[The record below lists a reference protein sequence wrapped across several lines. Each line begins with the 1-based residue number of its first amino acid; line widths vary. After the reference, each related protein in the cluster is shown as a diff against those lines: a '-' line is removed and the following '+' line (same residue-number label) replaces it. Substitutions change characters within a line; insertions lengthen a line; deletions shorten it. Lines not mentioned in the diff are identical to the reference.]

1 LRVKGGAGRK
11 AGNFYQRAV
20 LLTMM
25 KTPPILLSCLLAG
38 LVSVCAQTN
47 PVTPTTI
54 PVDNKQ
60 SQSTPAHHAK
70 KDLLTNLTNTERQQL
85 KAAMKKIKD
94 DPQLVAARQAIKESQ
109 TKEAKV
115 AAHQALNQTRH
126 DLLLKA
132 DPAIQPI
139 LDKIVVVK
147 PIQPTK
153 PNQ

>member
-1 LRVKGGAGRK
+1 VFLSLMKTTPLLLS
-11 AGNFYQRAV
+11 V
-20 LLTMM
+20 LLT
-25 KTPPILLSCLLAG
+25 G
-38 LVSVCAQTN
+38 LVSLQAQTN
-47 PVTPTTI
+47 PGTPAPT

-60 SQSTPAHHAK
+60 SQVTPSHDDKKGSHSHDAK
-70 KDLLTNLTNTERQQL
+70 KNDLNNLTETERQQL

-132 DPAIQPI
+132 DPTIQPV
-139 LDKIVVVK
+139 LDKIGSAK
-147 PIQPTK
+147 KNPADQ
-153 PNQ
+153 

>member
-1 LRVKGGAGRK
+1 
-11 AGNFYQRAV
+11 
-20 LLTMM
+20 MM

-47 PVTPTTI
+47 PVTPVTTTTS
-54 PVDNKQ
+54 VDNKQ
-60 SQSTPAHHAK
+60 SQGTPAHHAK
-70 KDLLTNLTNTERQQL
+70 KDAKKDALNNLTNTERQQL

-109 TKEAKV
+109 TKEAKI

-147 PIQPTK
+147 PTQPTK
-153 PNQ
+153 PNL

>member
-1 LRVKGGAGRK
+1 MMKTTPLLLS
-11 AGNFYQRAV
+11 V
-20 LLTMM
+20 LLT
-25 KTPPILLSCLLAG
+25 G
-38 LVSVCAQTN
+38 LVSLQDQTN
-47 PVTPTTI
+47 PGTPAPT

-60 SQSTPAHHAK
+60 SQVPPPHHAK
-70 KDLLTNLTNTERQQL
+70 KGTHSHDAKKDALNNLTETERQQL

-94 DPQLVAARQAIKESQ
+94 DPQLLAARQAIKESQ
-109 TKEAKV
+109 TKEAKI

-132 DPAIQPI
+132 DPAIQPV

-147 PIQPTK
+147 STQPTK

>member
-1 LRVKGGAGRK
+1 
-11 AGNFYQRAV
+11 
-20 LLTMM
+20 MM

-70 KDLLTNLTNTERQQL
+70 KDAKKDLLTNLTKTERQQL

-94 DPQLVAARQAIKESQ
+94 DPQLVAARQAINESQ
-109 TKEAKV
+109 TKEARI

-147 PIQPTK
+147 PTQPTK

>member
-1 LRVKGGAGRK
+1 VFLSLM
-11 AGNFYQRAV
+11 NTTPLLLSV
-20 LLTMM
+20 LLT
-25 KTPPILLSCLLAG
+25 G
-38 LVSVCAQTN
+38 LVSLQAQTN
-47 PVTPTTI
+47 TVTPAPT

-60 SQSTPAHHAK
+60 SQVTPSHHAK
-70 KDLLTNLTNTERQQL
+70 KGTHSHDAKKDDLNNLTETERQQL

-132 DPAIQPI
+132 DPTIQPV
-139 LDKIVVVK
+139 LDKIGS
-147 PIQPTK
+147 TK
-153 PNQ
+153 KNPAAQ